1 MRLPKIFLMVCVFV
15 VAASAAL
22 AARGRPHVDSSL
34 GYKVLL
40 SDQNTLLRGVS
51 LSWDGGDPYGSQQKN
66 MPSQASLNDLREV
79 YGLNTVHL
87 FLEGD
92 STTNPNPIGYNAA
105 DCDTLV
111 QRCAQANLYLIIT
124 IGCNGENGSI
134 NLSWSEAFW
143 EFYAPRYANDTHV
156 IYEAHN
162 EPVSYTAGHWSQ
174 ADWDNQVA
182 LYNVM
187 RANAPNT
194 LLLMFTFQGFNN
206 GGAALN
212 GVNYLTSKGVD
223 WSNAAVAWHG
233 YTSPGAIEDAINAFK
248 ASSSNPAT
256 LCTEFYNGD
265 TVGQEYNSIFES
277 HFTGWM
283 QFTWLGAND
292 VDLTGFASDIDTAGT
307 VWVPEAGSWPT
318 LGLANIPSNGSSVG
332 VFDRGQNMFVSAN
345 GDLRADLAT
354 YTGSQNDEFILGR
367 ENSTVESCMVSLR
380 ASNGNYVSTTGETD
394 ALTAD
399 AGSVGLD
406 ETFQWLELPNN
417 EVVLRS
423 ITSGHLVQ
431 AATKGRNAGLILPDG
446 HGAADVKT
454 NYKFVDGSTPT
465 GPPPPPGD
473 DPDPDPGPFYGTP
486 MAIPGVIEAEDF
498 DYGGEGVAYHDTD
511 AGNIGGVYRPDEDVD
526 IEACSEGGADVG
538 WIANGEWMNYTVD
551 VQTAGDYTITVREA
565 GGNSSFHIEFD
576 GVDVTGTVP
585 TYETGGWQTW
595 VDIDIPVTL
604 SAGVQ
609 VMTFYGNSGFNLNK
623 FTITAG
629 SSSYCGDGTCD
640 PGENSSNCPDD
651 CGGGGAC
658 NNDGVCDPGEDCNN
672 CSNDCISKTS
682 GNPNSQY
689 CCGDGTCEGAEDSSN
704 CAVDCGSGPVCGD
717 GTCDAGEDSSNCP
730 EDCGSG
736 GACNSDG
743 ICDPGEDCQTCASDC
758 DGETG
763 GRPANRYC
771 CGNGI
776 AEGPEGDGTICDGN
790 Y

>member
-1 MRLPKIFLMVCVFV
+1 MMRLTKLLIILCVV
-15 VAASAAL
+15 LLTASSGL
-22 AARGRPHVDSSL
+22 SARGRPHFDTSL

-66 MPSQASLNDLREV
+66 MPSQDSLNALRDV

-111 QRCAQANLYLIIT
+111 QRCAQAGLYLIIT

-134 NLSWSEAFW
+134 NLAWSEAFW
-143 EFYAPRYANDTHV
+143 EFYAPRYKNDTHV

-187 RANAPNT
+187 RPNAPNT

-212 GVNYLTSKGVD
+212 GVNYLTSNGVD

-265 TVGQEYNSIFES
+265 TVAQEYNSIFES
-277 HFTGWM
+277 HYTGWM

-292 VDLTGFASDIDTAGT
+292 IDLTGFASDIETAGT
-307 VWVPEAGSWPT
+307 VWVPELGNWPT
-318 LGLANIPSNGSSVG
+318 KSSVTLPLGSNGVG
-332 VFDRGQNMFVSAN
+332 MFDRGAAKFVTES
-345 GDLRADLAT
+345 GDIKATADN
-354 YTGSQNDEFILGR
+354 YTGTQSDKFII
-367 ENSTVESCMVSLR
+367 ESVATSVESNMV
-380 ASNGNYVSTTGETD
+380 AVKADNGLYVSTSSEAD
-394 ALTAD
+394 SLTAES
-399 AGSVGLD
+399 GSISLN
-406 ETFQWLELPNN
+406 ETFQWYELPNE

-423 ITSGHLVQ
+423 VNTGHLIRSKLGGRW
-431 AATKGRNAGLILPDG
+431 KGVMHADADNASTTE
-446 HGAADVKT
+446 T

-465 GPPPPPGD
+465 GPPPPPGE
-473 DPDPDPGPFYGTP
+473 DPGPDPGPFYGTP

-498 DYGGEGVAYHDTD
+498 DYGGEGVAYHDSD
-511 AGNIGGVYRPDEDVD
+511 AGNTGGVYRPDEDVD

-551 VQTAGDYTITVREA
+551 VAQVGNYIITVREA

-576 GVDVTGTVP
+576 GVDVTGSVP

-595 VDIDIPVTL
+595 VDVDVPVTL
-604 SAGVQ
+604 NAGVQ
-609 VMTFYGNSGFNLNK
+609 TMTFYGNSGFNLNK
-623 FTITAG
+623 FTITADSG
-629 SSSYCGDGTCD
+629 GSYCGDGTCD
-640 PGENSSNCPDD
+640 ANEDSCNCSDD
-651 CGGGGAC
+651 CGA
-658 NNDGVCDPGEDCNN
+658 PPTTETN
-672 CSNDCISKTS
+672 C
-682 GNPNSQY
+682 
-689 CCGDGTCEGAEDSSN
+689 
-704 CAVDCGSGPVCGD
+704 
-717 GTCDAGEDSSNCP
+717 
-730 EDCGSG
+730 
-736 GACNSDG
+736 SDG
-743 ICDPGEDCQTCASDC
+743 IDEDC
-758 DGETG
+758 DGNTD
-763 GRPANRYC
+763 C
-771 CGNGI
+771 DDI
-776 AEGPEGDGTICDGN
+776 DCDGDPACDCLPN
-790 Y
+790 GTSCSSDGECCSGKCRGGKCR